1 MRGNVLFV
9 EDEQALQMTVG
20 DRLRNEGYA
29 VDYAAQWG

>member
-20 DRLRNEGYA
+20 DRLRNEGYS
-29 VDYAAQWG
+29 VD